1 MQAEIIENKAL
12 GRGNRWLK
20 LQFKPGAALDH
31 EPGSVVGLSV
41 KHEQGLLRHAY
52 TVSRADAQARTLEF
66 LYRVIPEGRMT
77 PHLAGLQPGAE
88 VLMAG
93 RGGHPIRGEVAT
105 GPAGIVLVS
114 TGTGIGP
121 LYGFSQRALAAG
133 ATLPIQLFAG
143 FREQEDSC
151 LQDELSALAAAHP
164 NFSWRFSLSR
174 PGPAWKGLRGRVTE
188 TMPALLGPVRN
199 LHFHLVGNGG
209 MVVELYNALTS
220 LGLADERVTSEVY
233 FNFPD
238 EVDGA
243 TVDAIAARF
252 TL

>member
-1 MQAEIIENKAL
+1 MNALVVENKPL

-41 KHEQGLLRHAY
+41 RHGQGLLRHAY

-66 LYRVIPEGRMT
+66 LYRVIPDGRMT
-77 PHLAGLQPGAE
+77 PHLADLGPGAE

-93 RGGHPIRGEVAT
+93 RGGHPISGEVST
-105 GPAGIVLVS
+105 DPEGIVLVS

-121 LYGFSQRALAAG
+121 LFGYSRLALAKG
-133 ATLPIQLFAG
+133 LKLPLTLFAG
-143 FREQEDSC
+143 FREAADAC
-151 LQDELSALAAAHP
+151 LQEELAELAAQHP
-164 NFSWRFSLSR
+164 NFTWHFSLSR
-174 PGPAWKGLRGRVTE
+174 PDQAWKGLRGRVTE

-199 LHFHLVGNGG
+199 LHFHLVGNGA

-220 LGLADERVTSEVY
+220 LGLKDERVTSEVY

-238 EVDGA
+238 EVDGD